1 MPHQDLDE
9 VPCFVAL
16 NLLQR
21 IFADMNP
28 AVASPDRRPQRSCC
42 VATRDIARREPPALV
57 ALVLCGV
64 SLFHSAA
71 AGPAFVPTAVGLWP
85 CAQPPHGPMC
95 FAGAMTGI
103 GMAGPAP
110 GATARLRQ
118 RLELAYPPVRREVT
132 ALRMQVEA
140 LAAIRGMVRNLL
152 LPAGG
157 RGQSQRRA
165 IKLRA
170 PASLANSNRG
180 GARHGDPGGPGQL
193 QQLLTNFQ
201 QIFLVSDEWIERFAL
216 ALRDKDKKMFV
227 FFVDLDNVPRFFKT
241 FTLQMFLQIE
251 QRLCCNTFVVCS
263 SCQRFQGKRVSTF
276 SAEELNRVH
285 FTLANAHKDS
295 ADAVCTVAH
304 AKLDSILIAFGRQ
317 QDARTIICSEDKIFR
332 QVDDLLRRGSSHS
345 AVADKRLVDKGLNL
359 WECGCGKRFSSARAI
374 DQHQAASRNSKCLTK
389 CSVPSA
395 ATTGPRRIG
404 TQRLQG
410 IGETLRRVKPTLSR
424 TFWRRTRLV
433 SSAAA
438 TAQGEGAGTKA
449 ARNNTVMRTRPLG
462 QRQQRTRSPEDSSLR
477 GDGRE
482 PANGGHGAMHGI
494 KRAES
499 IGGKAHTQGR
509 SRASGPVSDQD
520 SPIEATLRVIDA
532 WVCSSIGRFP

>member
-1 MPHQDLDE
+1 M
-9 VPCFVAL
+9 
-16 NLLQR
+16 
-21 IFADMNP
+21 
-28 AVASPDRRPQRSCC
+28 
-42 VATRDIARREPPALV
+42 

-71 AGPAFVPTAVGLWP
+71 AGAAFVPTAVGLWP

-95 FAGAMTGI
+95 FAGARTGI

-110 GATARLRQ
+110 GVTARLRQ
-118 RLELAYPPVRREVT
+118 GPELAYPPVRREVT

-140 LAAIRGMVRNLL
+140 FAAIRGMFRNLL

-170 PASLANSNRG
+170 PASLANSHHG
-180 GARHGDPGGPGQL
+180 GARHGVPGGPGQL

-251 QRLCCNTFVVCS
+251 QRLCCHTFVVCS
-263 SCQRFQGKRVSTF
+263 SCQRFEGKRVSAF
-276 SAEELNRVH
+276 SAEALNRVH
-285 FTLANAHKDS
+285 FTLANKHKDS

-317 QDARTIICSEDKIFR
+317 QDARTIICSEDKIFQ

-345 AVADKRLVDKGLNL
+345 AVADKRLVDQGLNL

-389 CSVPSA
+389 CSVLSA

-404 TQRLQG
+404 TQRLQE
-410 IGETLRRVKPTLSR
+410 IGESFSAAARRVKPKLSR
-424 TFWRRTRLV
+424 TFWRRTTRTRRCV

-438 TAQGEGAGTKA
+438 RAQGERVGTAA
-449 ARNNTVMRTRPLG
+449 ARNDHAVMRTRQLG
-462 QRQQRTRSPEDSSLR
+462 QRPQRTPPPKDFS

-482 PANGGHGAMHGI
+482 QADGINGETHGI
-494 KRAES
+494 TQAES
-499 IGGKAHTQGR
+499 RRGKGR
-509 SRASGPVSDQD
+509 SRASGPVSHQD

-532 WVCSSIGRFP
+532 WVCSSIGRLP